1 MGFFNFTIA
10 AQAEG
15 RRPHA
20 AILTEHDFP
29 EGYAYNW
36 TGLGDLD
43 LDGHTWIG
51 RGDLVTL
58 GALPSGTEDAAVA
71 VTDKLSGVAPEFV
84 TEARSQPPV
93 RGRSQI
99 KWLQFF
105 DPDTLQ
111 PLDTKYLLADRIM
124 DVMGYSGIGP
134 NMRTISLTTED
145 IWTGLNT
152 SEHANWSA
160 ADQDALF
167 PGDKGLDFV
176 AEMVPGIRVE
186 WPAFDAL

>member
-1 MGFFNFTIA
+1 MGFFNGTIA

-20 AILTEHDFP
+20 AILVEHDFP
-29 EGYAYNW
+29 TAYTYSW
-36 TGLGDLD
+36 TGIGDLE

-51 RGDLVTL
+51 AGQLVSL
-58 GALPSGTEDAAVA
+58 GALPCGTEDGAAA
-71 VTDKLSGVAPEFV
+71 VTDKLSGVNPTYVA
-84 TEARSQPPV
+84 EARSMPPV
-93 RGRSQI
+93 RGRTQL

-105 DPDTLQ
+105 DPDTLAPIDQ
-111 PLDTKYLLADRIM
+111 KYLLSERLM
-124 DVMGYSGIGP
+124 DVMGYAGIGP
-134 NMRTISLTTED
+134 AKREISLTTED

-152 SEHANWSA
+152 SEHASWSA

-176 AEMVPGIRVE
+176 AEMVPGLRTE
-186 WPAFDAL
+186 WPAFDEL